1 MELIHQIVEHGTTIR
16 DAMAVIDKAAI
27 KLCIVVD
34 QTARLSR
41 TLTDGDIRR
50 ALLGGCDLDQEISVL
65 PGKKPISFA
74 SDTPTTELVV
84 ALRRHAVNAI
94 VLIDAND
101 RPVGLVDLKSLGEN
115 IYLSPPHMGETEFG
129 FVKQAMEDNWIAPAG
144 PNLEKFES
152 RLAEIV
158 SRDHAVALSSGTA
171 GLHLALRVL
180 NIDSQD
186 AVYVSDLTFVASVQP
201 VLYQNAQP
209 ILIDSEPDGWNMCP
223 DALERRLAYD
233 DKHGKLPAAIIVVH
247 LYGQSA
253 NLRAILELAN
263 RYDVPVI
270 EDAAESLGA
279 SYERKPSGSHGLLTA
294 YSFNGNKII
303 TTSGGGALVTDD
315 LELANRAR
323 KLATQGRDNAEHY
336 QHSELS
342 YNYRLSNILAGIGR
356 GQLDKLSSHVSRRR
370 EIFQNYKAGFEDVK
384 GLSFQKDI
392 EDSVG
397 SRWLTVINFDPDQ
410 IDFHPYQFMRRLVQ
424 KGIETRP
431 AWKPMHMQPLCAG
444 FPFEPHSSNQ
454 VVSHSLFLRS
464 LCLPSGSS
472 LSDSGQSRVIDEI
485 RAIILE
491 T

>member
-1 MELIHQIVEHGTTIR
+1 MELIHQIVDRETTIR
-16 DAMAVIDKAAI
+16 DAMAVIDKADI

-34 QTARLSR
+34 QAARLAR

-50 ALLGGCDLDQEISVL
+50 ALLSGCDLDQAIAVL
-65 PGKKPISFA
+65 PSKKPVFYQT
-74 SDTPTTELVV
+74 DTPVSELVD
-84 ALRRHAVNAI
+84 ALWSHSVNAI
-94 VLIDAND
+94 VLVDPNE
-101 RPVGLVDLKSLGEN
+101 RPVGLVDLKSLGAN
-115 IYLSPPHMGETEFG
+115 IYLSPPHIGETEFD
-129 FVKQAMEDNWIAPAG
+129 FVKQAMDDNWIAPAG

-158 SRDHAVALSSGTA
+158 ARDHAVALSSGTA
-171 GLHLALRVL
+171 ALHLALRVL
-180 NIDSQD
+180 NIASEDS
-186 AVYVSDLTFVASVQP
+186 VYVSDLTFVASVQP

-223 DALERRLAYD
+223 DALTRRLAYD
-233 DKHGKLPAAIIVVH
+233 DKRGKLPAAIIVVH

-253 NLRAILELAN
+253 NMRAILDLAN
-263 RYDVPVI
+263 RYDIPVI

-279 SYERKPSGSHGLLTA
+279 SYERKPSGSHGSLAA

-315 LELANRAR
+315 PVLATRAR

-370 EIFQNYKAGFEDVK
+370 EIFQNYKAGLEDIK
-384 GLSFQKDI
+384 GLTFQQDA
-392 EDSVG
+392 EDSIG

-410 IDFHPYQFMRRLVQ
+410 IDFHPYQFMRRLIQ

-444 FPFEPHSSNQ
+444 FPFEPHSRNQ

-472 LSDSGQSRVIDEI
+472 LSNLEQRHVIDEI

-491 T
+491 K